1 MSVEHRGIQQAPSR
15 NDGRDSHRPLWAGG
29 ASSRPRLGIVT
40 NESSEACREE
50 ASSGRRLSRSQQGR
64 SEPQGQRSCVLRRP
78 TVTFQVNTSPHC
90 PGSESSRYK
99 RETSPQRPR
108 ALSGEGEER
117 AHHAALALPADRSP
131 GTLRCRRTA
140 ALTRLGRTS
149 GHQATK
155 SHRTEFALA
164 GKRETA
170 SPRRTCPS
178 RRGRGWLRG
187 TPAALRTESVC
198 AL

>member
-1 MSVEHRGIQQAPSR
+1 MG
-15 NDGRDSHRPLWAGG
+15 GG

-50 ASSGRRLSRSQQGR
+50 ASSGGRLSRSQQGR

-99 RETSPQRPR
+99 RETSPPSTRTSQQRPR

-131 GTLRCRRTA
+131 GTLRCRRTV
-140 ALTRLGRTS
+140 ALTRLARTS
-149 GHQATK
+149 CHQATK

-164 GKRETA
+164 AKRETA

-187 TPAALRTESVC
+187 TPANVRTESVC